1 MAVPPTV
8 MVVTVPPVTMTA
20 AGKPLAL
27 AGAARLASP
36 LPAGLLL
43 LIRADYAASPVLR
56 DLQ

>member
-1 MAVPPTV
+1 